1 MKLYYQILF
10 VTFFGFAAFAK
21 GEITT
26 KIFFADSN
34 SPVAYQKIMVGTE
47 LSIILS
53 SDTAQYWDGSIALM
67 GESVNKAALSDANY
81 LTAAG
86 NAEIYPW
93 ENEGIRGYELY
104 TEYYPKIGDWF
115 IFKYTATHIG
125 DCNVAFFDGIPYNP
139 PYIPTYNIEFT
150 HVPTRDF
157 DGNTKVD
164 FSDFAL
170 FASQWNRS
178 DCQDPNYCYGA
189 DIDTNG
195 TVDVNDLMLFT
206 EYWLKNTK

>member
-1 MKLYYQILF
+1 M
-10 VTFFGFAAFAK
+10 
-21 GEITT
+21 
-26 KIFFADSN
+26 
-34 SPVAYQKIMVGTE
+34 
-47 LSIILS
+47 
-53 SDTAQYWDGSIALM
+53 
-67 GESVNKAALSDANY
+67 
-81 LTAAG
+81 
-86 NAEIYPW
+86 
-93 ENEGIRGYELY
+93 
-104 TEYYPKIGDWF
+104 
-115 IFKYTATHIG
+115 
-125 DCNVAFFDGIPYNP
+125 AFFDGIPYNP